1 MSLPGLCHS
10 LWPLGGHLDGPF
22 LVAATSP
29 CGRRWPVLCL
39 LALGTVTSFLCNVQ
53 RNYSSQA
60 PLHLAAGWAPP
71 VGGARGR
78 LEGRGRSTLE
88 ATIALPSSVLLRP
101 TVVHVSVGWT
111 SQLLGASHPT
121 SSLCLQPR
129 VGVTGGGGSFL
140 LGQYLSYLTLPSL
153 MSSFFCPLRHQPP
166 LYKRS
171 SFSVTGSGFCF
182 PVWTLTKSRSTQ
194 LLGCLSRGPLGTSPQ
209 GLELNPRG
217 HPSHFGIQN
226 HPCPFPGAVNF
237 LCRFGA
243 KKKK

>member
-1 MSLPGLCHS
+1 M
-10 LWPLGGHLDGPF
+10 
-22 LVAATSP
+22 
-29 CGRRWPVLCL
+29 PVLCL

-53 RNYSSQA
+53 RKLQFPGSFAPGCWLGSASRGSPRAIGGQRKEHPSSTIA
-60 PLHLAAGWAPP
+60 TI
-71 VGGARGR
+71 V
-78 LEGRGRSTLE
+78 
-88 ATIALPSSVLLRP
+88 ATIALPSSVPLRP

-121 SSLCLQPR
+121 SSLCLQPW

-153 MSSFFCPLRHQPP
+153 MSSFFCPLHHQSP

-194 LLGCLSRGPLGTSPQ
+194 LLGCLSRGPLGTSLARFRTEPTR
-209 GLELNPRG
+209 P
-217 HPSHFGIQN
+217 
-226 HPCPFPGAVNF
+226 PFSFWNTKSSLSVSSGP
-237 LCRFGA
+237 
-243 KKKK
+243 